1 MRYNPTISVNDHH
14 RGDNK
19 HRIDAGYAT
28 YFDVPFIIQK
38 INDVSDVL
46 SCEAILTQKD
56 KQNRS

>member
-38 INDVSDVL
+38 INDACNETL
-46 SCEAILTQKD
+46 IAHRFILK
-56 KQNRS
+56 